1 MVKLADRVKVA
12 TSTIGTGSVTLG
24 SALAGYQTL
33 AQGGI
38 SNGQTVRYV
47 LEDGANWEIGT
58 GTYTTAG
65 PTLTRSVIESTNADS
80 AISLTG
86 NATVFL
92 SISKTDLQYAADMN
106 QGVATTDNPTFAGVS
121 TTALTLG
128 GTAVTATGTELNLL
142 DGVTAS
148 TIELNK
154 LTGVTA
160 TTAELNYLDVATLG
174 TSAASKAVTADANG
188 VVTFSD
194 GLNEGFATVT
204 SSSGTATIDCRTATV
219 FSITLSENTT
229 FAFSSPPSSGT
240 AYGFTLK
247 LVQDSTARTV
257 TWPASVK
264 WALGDAPTVSVGSG
278 DVDIFVF
285 LTHDAGTTW
294 YGFVAGQDM
303 S

>member
-1 MVKLADRVKVA
+1 MVKLADRVKVL
-12 TSTIGTGSVTLG
+12 TGTVGTGPLTLG
-24 SALAGYQTL
+24 AAVTGYQTF

-47 LEDGANWEIGT
+47 IEDGINWEIGT
-58 GTYTTAG
+58 GTYTTSG

-86 NATVFL
+86 NASVFL
-92 SISKTDLQYAADMN
+92 SISKTDLQYAADMD

-121 TTALTLG
+121 TAALTLG

-194 GLNEGFATVT
+194 GINEGFTTVT
-204 SSSGTATIDCRTATV
+204 SSSGTATIDCRAGTV
-219 FSITLSENTT
+219 FAITLSENTT
-229 FAFSSPPSSGT
+229 FTFSNPPSSGT

-247 LVQDSTARTV
+247 LVQDSTTRTV
-257 TWPASVK
+257 TWPASVD
-264 WALGDAPTVSVGSG
+264 WPINTAPIISSDSA
-278 DVDIFVF
+278 DVDVLVF
-285 LTHDAGTTW
+285 FTHDGGTTW
-294 YGFVAGQDM
+294 YGFVAGQEM
-303 S
+303 G